1 VGALEIGAAYC
12 RERLPAI
19 DRVWHTVLDG
29 LAALGSRCEVGPAEG
44 ALYVFTRIDTA
55 LSAMDLVRRLIAGVA
70 VIPGHTFG
78 MDEGCSGCPSGP
90 WTATLPTKACADW
103 CAAYGR
109 WPDGRWARLFAIRAR
124 EGLIG
129 VEHGPLT
136 PGRPDPESL

>member
-1 VGALEIGAAYC
+1 MGALEIGAAYC

-78 MDEGCSGCPSGP
+78 MDEGCYLRVSFGALDRD
-90 WTATLPTKACADW
+90 TADE
-103 CAAYGR
+103 GVR
-109 WPDGRWARLFAIRAR
+109 RLVRGLRA
-124 EGLIG
+124 LA
-129 VEHGPLT
+129 
-136 PGRPDPESL
+136 